1 MCVFVPE
8 PVFCIR
14 WLVICGMWSDLLTLD
29 IIDRAVF
36 PAWVKSEV
44 SLFEVMN
51 VVLLILWCS
60 GSTRWNFRA
69 LRVSGG
75 WRWGGGGGSTSARPL
90 WHPPIV
96 SLYECGV
103 IHVGRVAFLFKVM
116 IGICEAVVCLHPI
129 VPPPPRTPHEE
140 GLYSSVCSSLV
151 LNSMFCGMSQQGRG
165 GIFCRHGP
173 ITWGETRTVDQ
184 TDWRRNK
191 SFRLSLMFDYSQHLH
206 VLLMRVSYTYNVNN
220 NFSARWEP

>member
-116 IGICEAVVCLHPI
+116 IGICEAVICLHPI
-129 VPPPPRTPHEE
+129 VPPPLVPPMKKAYIHPFAHLWSWTACSVECHNRGVEA
-140 GLYSSVCSSLV
+140 SSVDT
-151 LNSMFCGMSQQGRG
+151 GQ
-165 GIFCRHGP
+165 
-173 ITWGETRTVDQ
+173 
-184 TDWRRNK
+184 
-191 SFRLSLMFDYSQHLH
+191 
-206 VLLMRVSYTYNVNN
+206 
-220 NFSARWEP
+220 